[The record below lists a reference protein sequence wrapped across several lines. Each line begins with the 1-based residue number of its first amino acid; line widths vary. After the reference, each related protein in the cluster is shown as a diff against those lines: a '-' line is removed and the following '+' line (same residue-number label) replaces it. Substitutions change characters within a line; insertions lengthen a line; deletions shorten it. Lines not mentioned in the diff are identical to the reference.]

1 MRIYKFRYVFKDLSG
16 NLLILIFALDT
27 IQAGIN
33 IPLGLELVSRDQYTG
48 LKDKNGVEIYE
59 GDILRLDGGR
69 LVEVMWHAFAAQFD
83 SRAISFKGVARPLAD
98 KPQFFS
104 EVIGNIHENAEL
116 LEDAE

>member
-48 LKDKNGVEIYE
+48 LKDRN
-59 GDILRLDGGR
+59 
-69 LVEVMWHAFAAQFD
+69 A
-83 SRAISFKGVARPLAD
+83 SRIKRG
-98 KPQFFS
+98 
-104 EVIGNIHENAEL
+104 
-116 LEDAE
+116 